1 MLILGLMDSVETKI
15 HPYIEKAQALTE
27 KTSTIVK
34 GLCWFIF
41 SIPGAATLL
50 GIASIITLF
59 VYLMLFIFTKYSF
72 GGIPRA
78 RNIYSGFYLTTSFII
93 VIVIFK
99 FANPIID
106 HNTSKSEVSE
116 VVNTTNTDKLM
127 VDIFD
132 KINSIVNMA
141 ALPFMIIEVLFI
153 VLVVF
158 IVTLMFVITSS
169 LLRTY
174 YAIQCPL
181 DKKIQLEW
189 WGKLVDF
196 LMYCGLIIFFFLYV
210 VFNGVIVGLTSI
222 KQPHSWCT
230 SGLSI
235 VRKWFIITL
244 VYYIVQLLF
253 SGIEYLISNNII
265 AIHNWRNPP
274 EECSDNQTKETTQS
288 MAKNIENGFYLFL
301 NILLCIFI
309 WLIIIALI
317 AGHIYV
323 SAFLISLD
331 KIISLTDVL
340 FTVPIYL
347 ISGNITINGITKLLD
362 SALTKIKSIV
372 PGKMLPKQLDTDASK
387 VIEEL
392 KSQLADTNSG
402 VGTMFAS
409 FKNNGSAD
417 LPTASLPMPSLP
429 MPSLPTA
436 GLPMPSLQMPSL
448 PIHNK

>member
-1 MLILGLMDSVETKI
+1 MLILGLMENLNMNSSD
-15 HPYIEKAQALTE
+15 IEKKAETLVN
-27 KTSTIVK
+27 TITRLLSLLSGFVK
-34 GLCWFIF
+34 NLAWFIF

-72 GGIPRA
+72 GGITRA
-78 RNIYSGFYLTTSFII
+78 RNIYSGFYLITSFII
-93 VIVIFK
+93 VIVTIN

-106 HNTSKSEVSE
+106 HATSEIT
-116 VVNTTNTDKLM
+116 NTTNTDKLIH
-127 VDIFD
+127 DIFD
-132 KINSIVNMA
+132 NINTIVNIA
-141 ALPFMIIEVLFI
+141 TLPLMIIEVLFI

-181 DKKIQLEW
+181 DKKIQVMW
-189 WGKLVDF
+189 WGKIVDII
-196 LMYCGLIIFFFLYV
+196 MYCGLIMFFFLYV
-210 VFNGVIVGLTSI
+210 SFNALIVLLKSMKKTHPSCSKGLFVS
-222 KQPHSWCT
+222 KK
-230 SGLSI
+230 L
-235 VRKWFIITL
+235 FIITL
-244 VYYIVQLLF
+244 VYYIIQLLF

-274 EECSDNQTKETTQS
+274 KECSDNQTKETTQS

-301 NILLCIFI
+301 NVLLCIFI
-309 WLIIIALI
+309 WVILIALI

-323 SAFLISLD
+323 SAVFISLD
-331 KIISLTDVL
+331 KIVSLIDIILLLLL
-340 FTVPIYL
+340 FL
-347 ISGNITINGITKLLD
+347 ISGKITLNGIEAVVNSLI
-362 SALTKIKSIV
+362 TKIKNIV

-417 LPTASLPMPSLP
+417 LQMPS
-429 MPSLPTA
+429 
-436 GLPMPSLQMPSL
+436 LPMPSLQMPSL

>member
-1 MLILGLMDSVETKI
+1 MLILGLMDSVVTKGSNLNLDLEAVVQPQVEHVQDI
-15 HPYIEKAQALTE
+15 TE
-27 KTSTIVK
+27 KTSNVVK
-34 GLCWFIF
+34 KQSWLIN

-59 VYLMLFIFTKYSF
+59 IYLMLFIFTKYSF
-72 GGIPRA
+72 GGITRA
-78 RNIYSGFYLTTSFII
+78 RNIYSSFYLLTSFII
-93 VIVIFK
+93 VIVIYK

-106 HNTSKSEVSE
+106 HNTSKSGVSE
-116 VVNTTNTDKLM
+116 VVDTTNTDKLM

-181 DKKIQLEW
+181 DKKIQVEW
-189 WGKLVDF
+189 WGKFVDF
-196 LMYCGLIIFFFLYV
+196 FMYCGLIMFFLLYV
-210 VFNGVIVGLTSI
+210 VFNGVIVGLTSM
-222 KQPHSWCT
+222 KRPHSWCT

-235 VRKWFIITL
+235 VRKFFIITL

-340 FTVPIYL
+340 FTVPMYL
-347 ISGNITINGITKLLD
+347 ISGNITISGITEVLD
-362 SALTKIKSIV
+362 SALIKIKSTVPSKILPPQFNTNAKELAAMAKHEVAKIV
-372 PGKMLPKQLDTDASK
+372 SARPNASPD
-387 VIEEL
+387 EL
-392 KSQLADTNSG
+392 ISSIATTSLA
-402 VGTMFAS
+402 V
-409 FKNNGSAD
+409 
-417 LPTASLPMPSLP
+417 
-429 MPSLPTA
+429 
-436 GLPMPSLQMPSL
+436 
-448 PIHNK
+448 

>member
-1 MLILGLMDSVETKI
+1 MLILGLMDSVEIKI
-15 HPYIEKAQALTE
+15 QPHVKHVQDITE
-27 KTSTIVK
+27 KMSTIVK
-34 GLCWFIF
+34 GLGWFIF

-78 RNIYSGFYLTTSFII
+78 RNIYSGFYLITSFII
-93 VIVIFK
+93 VIVIYK

-106 HNTSKSEVSE
+106 HNTSKSGVSE
-116 VVNTTNTDKLM
+116 VVDTTNTDKLM

-181 DKKIQLEW
+181 DKKIQVEW
-189 WGKLVDF
+189 WGKFVDIII
-196 LMYCGLIIFFFLYV
+196 YCGLIMFFFLYV
-210 VFNGVIVGLTSI
+210 CFNTLIVILKSKNKTHPFCSKGLFVS
-222 KQPHSWCT
+222 KK
-230 SGLSI
+230 L
-235 VRKWFIITL
+235 FIITL
-244 VYYIVQLLF
+244 VYYIIQLLF

-274 EECSDNQTKETTQS
+274 EECSDNQSKEKTQS
-288 MAKNIENGFYLFL
+288 LSKNIENGFYLFL

-347 ISGNITINGITKLLD
+347 ISGNITISGITAVLD

-372 PGKMLPKQLDTDASK
+372 PSKILPPQF
-387 VIEEL
+387 
-392 KSQLADTNSG
+392 DTNAKELTDIATHEVDKLVRTSPNAN
-402 VGTMFAS
+402 V
-409 FKNNGSAD
+409 
-417 LPTASLPMPSLP
+417 
-429 MPSLPTA
+429 
-436 GLPMPSLQMPSL
+436 
-448 PIHNK
+448 

>member
-1 MLILGLMDSVETKI
+1 MLILGLMDSVVTKVPI
-15 HPYIEKAQALTE
+15 SNLDFEAAVQPHVEHVQDITE
-27 KTSTIVK
+27 KTSNVVK
-34 GLCWFIF
+34 KQSWLIN

-59 VYLMLFIFTKYSF
+59 IYLMLFIFTKYSF
-72 GGIPRA
+72 GGITRA
-78 RNIYSGFYLTTSFII
+78 RNIYSSFYLLTSFII

-106 HNTSKSEVSE
+106 HNTSKSEV
-116 VVNTTNTDKLM
+116 VYTTNTDKLIT
-127 VDIFD
+127 DIFD
-132 KINSIVNMA
+132 KINNIVNMA

-153 VLVVF
+153 VLLVF

-181 DKKIQLEW
+181 DKKIQVEW
-189 WGKLVDF
+189 WGKFVDF
-196 LMYCGLIIFFFLYV
+196 FMYCGLIMFFLLYV
-210 VFNGVIVGLTSI
+210 VFNGVIVGLTLI
-222 KQPHSWCT
+222 KRPHSWWS

-235 VRKWFIITL
+235 VRKYFIITL

-265 AIHNWRNPP
+265 AIHNWRNSQ
-274 EECSDNQTKETTQS
+274 EECRENQSKEKTQS
-288 MAKNIENGFYLFL
+288 LSKNIENGFYLFL

-331 KIISLTDVL
+331 KIISLTDAV
-340 FTVPIYL
+340 FTVPMYL
-347 ISGNITINGITKLLD
+347 ISGNITISGITEVLD

-372 PGKMLPKQLDTDASK
+372 PSKILPPQFNINAKELMEMTKQELGKIVSTRPNATVDELLNSIATTSSSGLDIKNMD
-387 VIEEL
+387 VQIL
-392 KSQLADTNSG
+392 KG
-402 VGTMFAS
+402 
-409 FKNNGSAD
+409 K
-417 LPTASLPMPSLP
+417 
-429 MPSLPTA
+429 
-436 GLPMPSLQMPSL
+436 
-448 PIHNK
+448 

>member
-1 MLILGLMDSVETKI
+1 MDSVVTKG
-15 HPYIEKAQALTE
+15 PNLEKVVRPHVERVQDITE
-27 KTSTIVK
+27 KTSNVVK
-34 GLCWFIF
+34 KRSWLIN

-59 VYLMLFIFTKYSF
+59 IYLMLFIFTKYSF
-72 GGIPRA
+72 GGITRA
-78 RNIYSGFYLTTSFII
+78 RNIYSSFYLLTSFII
-93 VIVIFK
+93 VIVIYK

-106 HNTSKSEVSE
+106 HNTSKSEVPE
-116 VVNTTNTDKLM
+116 VVNTTNTDKLIT
-127 VDIFD
+127 DIFD

-181 DKKIQLEW
+181 DKKIQVEW
-189 WGKLVDF
+189 WGKFVDF
-196 LMYCGLIIFFFLYV
+196 FMYCGLIMFFLLYV
-210 VFNGVIVGLTSI
+210 VFNGVIVGLTSM

-235 VRKWFIITL
+235 VRKFFIITL

-340 FTVPIYL
+340 FTVPMYL
-347 ISGNITINGITKLLD
+347 ISGNITISGITKVLD
-362 SALTKIKSIV
+362 SALIKIKSTVPSKILPPQFNTNAKDLAAMAKHEVAKIV
-372 PGKMLPKQLDTDASK
+372 STRPNASPD
-387 VIEEL
+387 EL
-392 KSQLADTNSG
+392 ISSIATTSLA
-402 VGTMFAS
+402 V
-409 FKNNGSAD
+409 
-417 LPTASLPMPSLP
+417 
-429 MPSLPTA
+429 
-436 GLPMPSLQMPSL
+436 
-448 PIHNK
+448 

>member
-1 MLILGLMDSVETKI
+1 MLILGLMDSVVTKDPNLNLDLEAVVQPHVKHVQDI
-15 HPYIEKAQALTE
+15 TE
-27 KTSTIVK
+27 KTSNVVK
-34 GLCWFIF
+34 KQSWLIN

-59 VYLMLFIFTKYSF
+59 IYLMLFIFTKYSF

-78 RNIYSGFYLTTSFII
+78 RNIYSGFYLLTSFII

-106 HNTSKSEVSE
+106 HNTSKSK
-116 VVNTTNTDKLM
+116 VVYTTNTDKLIT
-127 VDIFD
+127 DIFD

-181 DKKIQLEW
+181 DKKIQLVW

-196 LMYCGLIIFFFLYV
+196 LMYCGLIMFFLLYV
-210 VFNGVIVGLTSI
+210 VFNGVIVGLTFM
-222 KQPHSWCT
+222 KRPHSWWT

-265 AIHNWRNPP
+265 AIHNWSDPP
-274 EECSDNQTKETTQS
+274 EECGDNQTTETTQS

-331 KIISLTDVL
+331 KIISLTDAL
-340 FTVPIYL
+340 FTVPMYL
-347 ISGNITINGITKLLD
+347 ISGNITISGITEVLD
-362 SALTKIKSIV
+362 SALNRIKSLV
-372 PGKMLPKQLDTDASK
+372 PSKIIPPQFNTNAKELMDMAKHKVDELVSTRPNASLDELISSTAST
-387 VIEEL
+387 
-392 KSQLADTNSG
+392 SYSG
-402 VGTMFAS
+402 LDI
-409 FKNNGSAD
+409 KNND
-417 LPTASLPMPSLP
+417 V
-429 MPSLPTA
+429 
-436 GLPMPSLQMPSL
+436 
-448 PIHNK
+448 